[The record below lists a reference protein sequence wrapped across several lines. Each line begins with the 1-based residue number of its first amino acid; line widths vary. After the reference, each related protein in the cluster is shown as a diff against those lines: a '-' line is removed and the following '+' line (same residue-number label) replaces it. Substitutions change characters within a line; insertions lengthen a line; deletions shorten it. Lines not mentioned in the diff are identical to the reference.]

1 MDFSNTIDILKIL
14 IDLQLSLELFKTIL
28 TIKRY
33 VADVESR
40 GFASFLLSHEMI
52 SRGNL
57 TNESMILKLSPWLFY

>member
-40 GFASFLLSHEMI
+40 GFGSF
-52 SRGNL
+52 
-57 TNESMILKLSPWLFY
+57 